1 MRPRLYGSLAALS
14 AVVVLAIVVGE
25 ASEGALTGWDV
36 ALALTGVAAMGG
48 AFVLAF
54 VALAYE
60 IRGVRKRRYRA

>member
-36 ALALTGVAAMGG
+36 ALALAGVAAMGA
-48 AFVLAF
+48 AFVLAM
-54 VALAYE
+54 VALGYE
-60 IRGVRKRRYRA
+60 IRLLRKRRDRA